1 MTSKWLITMV
11 IVSPLRIGLWDPF
24 QMGFSWLINGAYSPL
39 TNWDDPPSSEGCPTN
54 VTRHVKSWVGFHRF
68 HGRTWKRK
76 KDVYYDWVWQLSVFL
91 NQIVGNDSQSLS
103 HGFFSMGME
112 KTTRKPQGMHSGK
125 HRNGKW
131 IRIEDV
137 FPSENG
143 IFQPSYVSS
152 PPEAL
157 QPTSAVGKN
166 SRGCWHCLSLDASHT
181 SAELLDV
188 WEGCKR

>member
-1 MTSKWLITMV
+1 MAGGGRERITSTT
-11 IVSPLRIGLWDPF
+11 IGCGNLVFFYIIP
-24 QMGFSWLINGAYSPL
+24 
-39 TNWDDPPSSEGCPTN
+39 CP
-54 VTRHVKSWVGFHRF
+54 
-68 HGRTWKRK
+68 
-76 KDVYYDWVWQLSVFL
+76 
-91 NQIVGNDSQSLS
+91 
-103 HGFFSMGME
+103 FSMGME
-112 KTTRKPQGMHSGK
+112 KKHENHKACTPVNIEMENGSGLK
-125 HRNGKW
+125 MYFLAK
-131 IRIEDV
+131 I
-137 FPSENG
+137 G

>member
-1 MTSKWLITMV
+1 MGLTHHLLTGMILQVVKDAQQTS
-11 IVSPLRIGLWDPF
+11 
-24 QMGFSWLINGAYSPL
+24 
-39 TNWDDPPSSEGCPTN
+39 
-54 VTRHVKSWVGFHRF
+54 HV
-68 HGRTWKRK
+68 TWKVGWGFTAFMAGRGRERRTSTTIGCGNL
-76 KDVYYDWVWQLSVFL
+76 VFFL